1 MLMYEIDEDLHL
13 RMFTLDDAEEF
24 YNLTVES
31 ETFLKECW
39 VG

>member
-1 MLMYEIDEDLHL
+1 MLMYEMDEDLHL

-31 ETFLKECW
+31 ETFLKEW
-39 VG
+39 LGR